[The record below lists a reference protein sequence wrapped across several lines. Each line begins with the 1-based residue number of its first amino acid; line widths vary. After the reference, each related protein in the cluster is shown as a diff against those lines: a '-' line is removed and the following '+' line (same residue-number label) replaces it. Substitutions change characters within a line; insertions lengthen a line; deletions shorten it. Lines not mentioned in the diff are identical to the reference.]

1 MGTGGTPREAQVGA
15 QLLISRRPVA
25 RWLAFAAWL
34 CLLCAQSLPSGARAR
49 PDSGRAG
56 AGLVPENYVFLLASS
71 GSRTVK
77 LIHKA
82 WMNPAG
88 HRTSPITRPAML

>member
-1 MGTGGTPREAQVGA
+1 LGYA
-15 QLLISRRPVA
+15 
-25 RWLAFAAWL
+25 
-34 CLLCAQSLPSGARAR
+34 LP
-49 PDSGRAG
+49 
-56 AGLVPENYVFLLASS
+56 LVSS

-88 HRTSPITRPAML
+88 HRTSPITKPTMV